1 MATAEIILARVDD
14 GEDPELDKLI
24 RKRSE
29 EQGISR
35 LEALR
40 QLLGKAG

>member
-1 MATAEIILARVDD
+1 MASAEIILARVDD

-24 RKRSE
+24 NNRVSE
-29 EQGISR
+29 LGVTR

-40 QLLGKAG
+40 LLLGEGA